1 MLPLLVGL
9 LWLALALTPR
19 HQAWLEEEVH
29 FIVSSNERERFLEPQ
44 SDEARGRFIELFWR
58 NRDRSFETASRSAR
72 ETHELRLAESDR
84 LFGGGRRRGRFTA
97 RGRLHQ
103 LLGPPRFR
111 ESFQHASRLAPV
123 ELWHYAGVT
132 EPFLPESFYLVLFR
146 PTAASDFRIWNPV
159 GDGVGALV
167 ASPEP
172 GRFYLEPGLEE
183 IARVDP
189 ELAMAVRSLVPGEG
203 SSPRALS
210 LLASLEAFSDL
221 ADRHRRDLERVRST
235 SSFRRLGG
243 ALGLRVVPDDAGVSE
258 IHYTLELS
266 PRDTASL
273 VWDLIEERH
282 RTNVTLVGRLV
293 TEAGERERWADRIEL
308 DVSAREWD
316 ALSKT
321 PLRFQGRRL
330 LDASDRRFELTL
342 VSADGASVV
351 LTESLSPLPPSP
363 TTSGSARIVER
374 VRTTEEEARYRRE
387 RGLAFARRG
396 ERARAIDELSAA
408 SDLTPE
414 ELDVHLELAALLF
427 AEARHADLVAHL
439 EPLLERFSEEP
450 DIFLWLAAAS
460 EALGNWEEAVR
471 FYERA
476 DELVPESRQIRA
488 RLEEARR
495 HLP

>member
-1 MLPLLVGL
+1 VPPFLVGL
-9 LWLALALTPR
+9 LGLALALIPR
-19 HQAWLEEEVH
+19 HQVWLEEEVH
-29 FIVSSNERERFLEPQ
+29 FIVSSKEWERFQEPQ
-44 SDEARGRFIELFWR
+44 SDEDRDRFIEIFWR
-58 NRDRSFETASRSAR
+58 NRDRSLETVSRSAR
-72 ETHELRLAESDR
+72 KTHELRLAESDR
-84 LFGGGRRRGRFTA
+84 LFGSGRRRGRFTE

-111 ESFQHASRLAPV
+111 ESFQHVSRLVAV
-123 ELWHYAGVT
+123 ELWHYAGVA

-172 GRFYLEPGLEE
+172 GRFFLEPGLEE
-183 IARVDP
+183 ITRVDP
-189 ELAMAVRSLVPGEG
+189 ELGMAVRSLVLGDD
-203 SSPRALS
+203 SSQQALS

-221 ADRHRRDLERVRST
+221 ADRHRSDLERVRST

-243 ALGLRVVPDDAGVSE
+243 ALDLRVVPDDAGVSE

-273 VWDLIEERH
+273 AWEVIEQRH
-282 RTNVTLVGRLV
+282 RTSVTLVGRLV

-308 DVSAREWD
+308 DVSARERD
-316 ALSKT
+316 GLSKT

-342 VSADGASVV
+342 VSGDGASVV
-351 LTESLSPLPPSP
+351 LTESLSSLPPSRA
-363 TTSGSARIVER
+363 TSGTVRIVER
-374 VRTTEEEARYRRE
+374 IRTTEEVARYRRA

-396 ERARAIDELSAA
+396 ERDRAIDELSAV

-414 ELDVHLELAALLF
+414 EVDVHLELAALLF
-427 AEARHADLVAHL
+427 AESRHADLVAHL

-450 DIFLWLAAAS
+450 DVFLWLAAAS
-460 EALGNWEEAVR
+460 EALLNWEEAVR

-476 DELVPESRQIRA
+476 AELVPESPQIRA
-488 RLEEARR
+488 RLEEAGR
-495 HLP
+495 HAP